1 MITVRGNWPICYSC
15 IRDIAIPPHQDN
27 GFAASSV
34 LYSLVQILVEW
45 CRVSG
50 ISGAEVL
57 E

>member
-1 MITVRGNWPICYSC
+1 MNFNTSNNLIDGKYIW
-15 IRDIAIPPHQDN
+15 
-27 GFAASSV
+27 
-34 LYSLVQILVEW
+34 LQILVEW